1 MSICIDEDL
10 ISIVNE
16 LKSRRGFSSFIQDCL
31 RSHQTIIQAESLEN
45 EKTDIN
51 NQIEKLNQRVSMID
65 NELSTV
71 AVKAKEEKDII
82 HLERELRRLNDM
94 KVDLSLWEEL
104 PVSKRPKAWH
114 EWNNKRQAVYKSL
127 KDIGFDFSKLRGDN

>member
-45 EKTDIN
+45 EKADIQT
-51 NQIEKLNQRVSMID
+51 QIEKLNQ
-65 NELSTV
+65 
-71 AVKAKEEKDII
+71 K
-82 HLERELRRLNDM
+82 
-94 KVDLSLWEEL
+94 
-104 PVSKRPKAWH
+104 
-114 EWNNKRQAVYKSL
+114 
-127 KDIGFDFSKLRGDN
+127 